1 MKAREGKAREGL
13 KGEMLLLLL
22 QWYAAN
28 DRQTNSHSPK
38 LGSDAHTHIGENN
51 GTFFEIKKDTK
62 HKSFLVRV

>member
-28 DRQTNSHSPK
+28 DSRDQQPPAKTR
-38 LGSDAHTHIGENN
+38 
-51 GTFFEIKKDTK
+51 F
-62 HKSFLVRV
+62 